1 MVGAKQFA
9 IMRKII
15 EDKKTNPIVKSISM
29 PKEIRGEAEF
39 GSHAGSFLDKLD
51 VKPKTSNLKRK
62 LESNHRE
69 LPDLFNLLDSVPMF
83 AHMTSISKAKQI
95 TEPEESKIDIPDA
108 FIDHITCQVFQ
119 KIKNYLDRDLEKPIG
134 NRQIKLEISL

>member
-39 GSHAGSFLDKLD
+39 GSHAGSFLDRLD
-51 VKPKTSNLKRK
+51 VKPKISNLKRK
-62 LESNHRE
+62 LGSDHSE
-69 LPDLFNLLDSVPMF
+69 LPDLFNSFNSIPMF
-83 AHMTSISKAKQI
+83 AHMTSISKTKQI
-95 TEPEESKIDIPDA
+95 TEPEEPKIDIPDA
-108 FIDHITCQVFQ
+108 FIDRITYKVFQ
-119 KIKNYLDRDLEKPIG
+119 NIQAYLNNDNNETSKRHIKID
-134 NRQIKLEISL
+134 ISI